1 MLRAYKFRIYPT
13 ADQQQ
18 YLSRCFGASR
28 YVWNWALKNIKDNYN
43 HIEMMKCGWGGNI
56 DTMNYEDALTMR
68 FHGCKDTS
76 LDLFALDATKCSLL
90 LTPEARR
97 KPGRL
102 PCGLQHEPGLKDVQP
117 WLHDV
122 PDKILRYSL
131 RNLGTAF
138 KNFFKADK
146 NGARRGYPKH
156 KTRRDHQSIQFQ
168 GENVRLDTRT
178 GLVSVPGLKNV
189 EVRLHRS
196 IDGKIGTTTIS
207 KTKSGKY
214 YVSFQVDDGM
224 DTPLTKTISR
234 DRVLGVDVGLKSYI
248 STSDGTKIDG
258 LQPLRESETRLKVLQ
273 RRMDRKQKG
282 SKNRD
287 KARIKVAR
295 IHEKI
300 ANKRVDF
307 QHKLSRQLVDD
318 HDAIVLESLN
328 IKGMV
333 KNHHLAKSISD
344 AGWSEFMRQIKYK
357 ADWAGKTVVQIG
369 RWEPSS
375 KTCHS
380 CGYKLDELTLDVRE
394 WTCPRCGT
402 AHDRDINAAINIKA
416 LGIEQLNTKGI

>member
-13 ADQQQ
+13 EEQQIF
-18 YLSRCFGASR
+18 LSRCFGASR

-43 HIEMMKCGWGGNI
+43 HVEIMRCGWGGNI
-56 DTMNYEDALTMR
+56 DTMNYEDALTMK

-76 LDLFALDATKCSLL
+76 LDLFVLDATKCSLL

-97 KPGRL
+97 KPGRV
-102 PCGLQHEPGLKDVQP
+102 PGMPGLKDIHP
-117 WLHDV
+117 WLSDV

-138 KNFFKADK
+138 KNFFKTDK
-146 NGARRGYPKH
+146 NGGHRGYPHSKSL
-156 KTRRDHQSIQFQ
+156 RDNQSIQFQ
-168 GENVRLDTRT
+168 GENVRLDTKI
-178 GLVSVPGLKNV
+178 GMVSVPGIKNI

-196 IDGKIGTTTIS
+196 INGKIGTTTVS
-207 KTKSGKY
+207 KTKSDKY
-214 YVSFQVDDGM
+214 YISFQIDDGM
-224 DTPLTKTISR
+224 DTPLTKPISR

-248 STSDGTKIDG
+248 STSDGMKIDG

-282 SKNRD
+282 SKNRY

-300 ANKRVDF
+300 ANKRADF